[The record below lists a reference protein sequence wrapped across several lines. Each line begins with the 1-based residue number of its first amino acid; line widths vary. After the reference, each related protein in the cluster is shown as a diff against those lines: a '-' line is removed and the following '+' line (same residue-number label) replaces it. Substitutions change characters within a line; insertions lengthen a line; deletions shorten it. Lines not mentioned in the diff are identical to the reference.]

1 MRILGAARPD
11 ILNKMEVWLREQ
23 KDQVLTKAERL
34 ETGGWRE
41 YLGPSK

>member
-1 MRILGAARPD
+1 VRILGAARPD
-11 ILNKMEVWLREQ
+11 ILNKMELWLQEQ

-41 YLGPSK
+41 YLGGGK